1 MLAGLLSAC
10 NDETPAGTP
19 SLSTIKI
26 ERIGGLGGFGGPNLK
41 SRGEHLYAELSAAD
55 QAAVDALFAPKPK
68 ARGAVANPQMRDGF
82 SYRISRQTATGTETV
97 EVPEN
102 RVPHALISS
111 LKDTLE

>member
-10 NDETPAGTP
+10 NAETPTGTP

-26 ERIGGLGGFGGPNLK
+26 EKIGGLGGFGGPNLK
-41 SRGEHLYAELSAAD
+41 SRGERSYAELSAAD

-68 ARGAVANPQMRDGF
+68 ARGAAANPQLRDGF
-82 SYRISRQTATGTETV
+82 SYRISRQTATGIETV

-102 RVPHALISS
+102 KVPAALISS
-111 LKDTLE
+111 VKDTLE